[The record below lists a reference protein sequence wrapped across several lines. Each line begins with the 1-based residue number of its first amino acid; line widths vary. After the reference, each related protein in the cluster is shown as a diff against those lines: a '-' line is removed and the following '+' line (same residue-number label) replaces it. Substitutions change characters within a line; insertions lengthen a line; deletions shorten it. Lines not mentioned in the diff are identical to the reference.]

1 LGDFQGKKQL
11 TLPHR
16 LRYLPLLGK
25 VNFLKKRSH
34 MTIEKHPFGSFAPLN
49 ARYLLLGSFP
59 CNRHL
64 RLGDAQPEYGEWF
77 YCGSGKSAF
86 WTIIERVYNRQL
98 PPGARQVKAQLFE
111 EIGMAITDIALEIE
125 RKKPDCLDNSLVI
138 KQYNTEAIA
147 KIFRDRQIEKVFFTS
162 RFVETQFIKRI
173 QKHLDTKGFLAEYL
187 ISPSPAANKSIMSR
201 VDYQEF
207 IAKYPG
213 KSLTDFRVDYYKE
226 RLPKL
231 DYLLQT

>member
-1 LGDFQGKKQL
+1 
-11 TLPHR
+11 
-16 LRYLPLLGK
+16 
-25 VNFLKKRSH
+25 
-34 MTIEKHPFGSFAPLN
+34 MTTEKHPFGSFAPLN

-64 RLGDAQPEYGEWF
+64 RLSNAQPEYGEWF

-86 WTIIERVYNRQL
+86 WTIIERVYDRQL
-98 PPGARQVKAQLFE
+98 SPGIRQAKAKLFE
-111 EIGMAITDIALEIE
+111 EIGMAITDVALEIE

-138 KQYNTEAIA
+138 KQHNTEAIA
-147 KIFRDRQIEKVFFTS
+147 KIFSEHKIEKVFFTS
-162 RFVETQFIKRI
+162 RFVETQFNKHI
-173 QKHLDTKGFLAEYL
+173 QKHLNTNNFLAEYL

-207 IAKYPG
+207 IAKYPT
-213 KSLTDFRVDYYKE
+213 KSLTDFRVDYYQA

-231 DYLLQT
+231 D